1 MDSDGIARAASFLES
16 WLPFRYSRADIPG
29 FVVAISHRG
38 EKVFERACGYA
49 NLETREELTPGHI
62 FRVAS
67 HSKTFAATA
76 IMQLAERGEIDIDK
90 PAAHYLQWL
99 GEHKDKR
106 IAKVT
111 LRQLM
116 CHSTGMIRDGLDS
129 NYWQLSTPFPDEDEF
144 RSEMLKADLVFDNNR
159 QMKYSN
165 FGYTLLGL
173 VLGVV
178 TNEPF
183 NRHVRKSILNPIEL
197 ASTGPEFHESIEH
210 RLVTGY
216 SRKDFNNQRT
226 PLRKRIDT
234 QAMSAATG
242 FYSTSGDL
250 LTYFNAHF
258 VGSGALLNDESKK
271 EMQRS
276 QWRVQNSR
284 ENQEY
289 GLGFEMNYVSN
300 RKLFGHGGGFPGHI
314 TRTMCDPNEQLVVV
328 VLTNCIDG
336 EAKMMTKGI
345 VSIIDHFQNSSAKL
359 GDATIKKLERF
370 EGRYM
375 NLWGITEVIR
385 KGNKLLAINPNVWS
399 PFADS
404 DETEE
409 LEYVDDV
416 TLKVVKANGYAAEGE
431 FVRYFFQGNELAR
444 SIKYCGL
451 DMWLESEY
459 LKRVESEAGSL

>member
-1 MDSDGIARAASFLES
+1 MGLQALTRTANFLES
-16 WLPFRYSRADIPG
+16 WLPFRYSRADMPG

-38 EKVFERACGYA
+38 ETVFERAYGYA
-49 NLETREELTPGHI
+49 NLETQEELTTKHI

-76 IMQLAERGEIDIDK
+76 LMQLAERGTIDIDN
-90 PAAHYLQWL
+90 AVVEYLPWL
-99 GEHKDKR
+99 SEHKDKR
-106 IAKVT
+106 IAKIT

-116 CHSTGMIRDGLDS
+116 CHSAGMIRDGLDS
-129 NYWQLSTPFPDEDEF
+129 NYWQLTTPFPDEEEF
-144 RSEMLKADLVFDNNR
+144 RFQLMKADLVFDNNR

-173 VLGVV
+173 VLEAV

-183 NRHVRKSILNPIEL
+183 NRYVYNAILHPLEL
-197 ASTGPEFHESIEH
+197 TNTAPEFHETIER

-216 SRKDFNNQRT
+216 ARKDLDKQRI

-234 QAMSAATG
+234 RAMSAATG
-242 FYSTSGDL
+242 FYSTAGDL
-250 LTYFNAHF
+250 LNYFNAHF
-258 VGSGALLNDESKK
+258 TGSGALLSDESKK
-271 EMQRS
+271 EMQRT
-276 QWRVQNSR
+276 QWRVPNSK

-289 GLGFEMNYVSN
+289 GLGFEMNYVGS

-314 TRTMCDPNEQLVVV
+314 TRTMCDANEQLVVV

-345 VSIIDHFQNSSAKL
+345 ISIIDHFQSSSAKL
-359 GDATIKKLERF
+359 SDATIEKLERF

-375 NLWGITEVIR
+375 NLWCITEVVR
-385 KGNKLLAINPNVWS
+385 KGNKLIAVNPNTWN

-404 DETEE
+404 DDTEE
-409 LEYVDDV
+409 LEYVDDT
-416 TLKVVKANGYAAEGE
+416 TLKVVKANGYSAEGE
-431 FVRYFFQGNELAR
+431 RVRYFFAGDNAAK
-444 SIKYCGL
+444 SINYCGL
-451 DMWLESEY
+451 DMWLEPEY
-459 LKRVESEAGSL
+459 LKKVASEAAGI